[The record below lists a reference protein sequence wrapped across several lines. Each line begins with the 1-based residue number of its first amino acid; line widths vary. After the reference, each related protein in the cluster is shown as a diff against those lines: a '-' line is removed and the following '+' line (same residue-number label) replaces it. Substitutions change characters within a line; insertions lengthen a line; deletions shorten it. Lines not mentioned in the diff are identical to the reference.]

1 MSKNIADIDRNL
13 QVETVCDLPI
23 RFYHVCGAPFSI
35 HGLCDPLD
43 RAPFHRIPQAVAD
56 ATNEGVK
63 FLNHHTSGG
72 RVRFKTNSPHL
83 AVKVKL
89 SGVGLM
95 PHMTL
100 VGTAGLDVYLGGY
113 EGYPGGYRYHASC
126 MTEGGNDAAIKMTE
140 NKGYTNM
147 VWLPP
152 EGMKDVLLNLP
163 LYGGIDEL
171 WIGLSPDATV
181 EAADPYRDLLPTV
194 YYGSSI
200 TQGGCASRPGNN
212 YPNILSRKYD
222 VDFRNLGFSGSALGE
237 QAISDYIASQPMS
250 AFVYAYDHNAPT
262 VEHLAATHEP
272 MYLNI
277 RATHPDIPVIF
288 ITRPGIRYNP
298 DEVARREVVK
308 TTFENAKARGE
319 NVYFVDGESIFG
331 IFGGDGGSVDGCH
344 PNDLGFTCVAAALDP
359 IFAEIYGKM

>member
-1 MSKNIADIDRNL
+1 MFGSISEIDQNFA
-13 QVETVCDLPI
+13 VETVENLPV
-23 RFYHVCGAPFSI
+23 RFINVPDGPFAVY
-35 HGLCDPLD
+35 GLCDPRD
-43 RAPFHRIPQAVAD
+43 GAPFHRIPQEVAA
-56 ATNEGVK
+56 ATNDGVRW
-63 FLNHHTSGG
+63 LNYHTSGG
-72 RVRFKTNSPHL
+72 RVRFRTDSPHL

-89 SGVGLM
+89 SGVGFM

-100 VGTAGLDVYLGGY
+100 VGTAGLDIYLGS
-113 EGYPGGYRYHASC
+113 PDGYRYHASC
-126 MTEGGNDAAIKMTE
+126 MTEGGNDAVIKMTE
-140 NKGYTNM
+140 NRGYTNM
-147 VWLPP
+147 VRLPA
-152 EGMKDVLLNLP
+152 EGMKDLLLNLP

-171 WIGLSPDATV
+171 WLGLTPDSKV
-181 EAADPYRDLLPTV
+181 EAAEPYRDLPPTV

-212 YPNILSRKYD
+212 YPAILSRKYD
-222 VDFRNLGFSGSALGE
+222 VDFRNLGFSGSARGE

-277 RATHPDIPVIF
+277 RAAHPDIPVIF
-288 ITRPGIRYNP
+288 ITRPAIRYNP

-308 TTFENAKARGE
+308 ATYQNAKARGE
-319 NVYFVDGESIFG
+319 KVYFVDGETVFA

-344 PNDLGFTCVAAALDP
+344 PNDLGFACVAAALDP
-359 IFAEIYGKM
+359 VFAEIYGKK

>member
-1 MSKNIADIDRNL
+1 MSKSIYEIDKNL
-13 QVETVCDLPI
+13 AVETVANLPI
-23 RFYHVCGAPFSI
+23 QFVNVLDEPFAVY
-35 HGLCDPLD
+35 GLCDPRD
-43 RAPFHRIPQAVAD
+43 GGAFHRIPQDVAD

-63 FLNHHTSGG
+63 WLNLHTSGG
-72 RVRFKTNSPHL
+72 RVRFKTDSPHL

-89 SGVGLM
+89 SGVGMM

-100 VGTAGLDVYLGGY
+100 VGTAGMDVYLGYDG
-113 EGYPGGYRYHASC
+113 EYRYYGSC

-140 NKGYTNM
+140 NQGYTNM
-147 VWLPP
+147 VWLPS
-152 EGMKDVLLNLP
+152 EGSAGGGMKDVLLNLP

-171 WIGLSPDATV
+171 WLGLTPGSKV
-181 EAADPYRDLLPTV
+181 EAADPYRDLPPTV

-212 YPNILSRKYD
+212 YPNILSRKFN
-222 VDFRNLGFSGSALGE
+222 VDFRNLGFSGSARGE

-277 RATHPDIPVIF
+277 RATHPDTPVIF
-288 ITRPGIRYNP
+288 ITRPGIRYNA
-298 DEVARREVVK
+298 EERARREVVK
-308 TTFENAKARGE
+308 ATYENAKARGE
-319 NVYFVDGESIFG
+319 NVYFVDGEQIFA

-344 PNDLGFTCVAAALDP
+344 PNDLGFACVAAALEP
-359 IFAEIYGKM
+359 IFAEIYG